1 MAADRR
7 TDDEILAKS
16 ARDGDEQAFVEL
28 FLRYKG
34 VVRSVSNGY
43 FLAGGDREDLF
54 AEGML
59 GLYTAI
65 KDFDADKSNSFAAFA
80 YLCIL
85 RRVISA
91 VKQSGSNKN
100 KALFNYIPL
109 NDAVAEAVADTD
121 SDPLERAIL
130 KEQQQSLEN
139 KIDTR
144 LSAFEKE
151 RRICLCRDTLTRI
164 SRSNAAKP
172 SRLWTA
178 RCSARE
184 KSYRRNKMSYLA
196 LYRRYRPQTF
206 DEMVGQDFVVTT
218 LKNQIKSGQISHAY
232 LFTGT
237 RGTGKTTAA
246 KVFSRAIN
254 CENPV
259 DGNPC
264 MKCRSCLD
272 NGGMDIVELD
282 AASNNGVEYIRDI
295 KEKVQYAPSSS
306 KYKVYIIDEVHMLSQ
321 SAFNAFLKTLEEPP
335 RTRSLSFALRRRTKF
350 RKPFC
355 PAACVSI
362 SGLWASKNWRRLW
375 ATY

>member
-28 FLRYKG
+28 FSRYKG

-85 RRVISA
+85 RRAISA

-139 KIDTR
+139 KINTR
-144 LSAFEKE
+144 LSAFEKRAADLFMQGYAYEDIAE
-151 RRICLCRDTLTRI
+151 RC
-164 SRSNAAKP
+164 
-172 SRLWTA
+172 
-178 RCSARE
+178 
-184 KSYRRNKMSYLA
+184 
-196 LYRRYRPQTF
+196 
-206 DEMVGQDFVVTT
+206 
-218 LKNQIKSGQISHAY
+218 
-232 LFTGT
+232 
-237 RGTGKTTAA
+237 GKTVKA
-246 KVFSRAIN
+246 
-254 CENPV
+254 V
-259 DGNPC
+259 DGALQRAR
-264 MKCRSCLD
+264 KKLQ
-272 NGGMDIVELD
+272 
-282 AASNNGVEYIRDI
+282 
-295 KEKVQYAPSSS
+295 EK
-306 KYKVYIIDEVHMLSQ
+306 
-321 SAFNAFLKTLEEPP
+321 
-335 RTRSLSFALRRRTKF
+335 
-350 RKPFC
+350 
-355 PAACVSI
+355 
-362 SGLWASKNWRRLW
+362 
-375 ATY
+375 

>member
-1 MAADRR
+1 MTADRR
-7 TDDEILAKS
+7 TDDETLAGS

-28 FLRYKG
+28 FSRYKG

-139 KIDTR
+139 KINTR
-144 LSAFEKE
+144 LSAFEK
-151 RRICLCRDTLTRI
+151 R
-164 SRSNAAKP
+164 AAD
-172 SRLWTA
+172 LFMQG
-178 RCSARE
+178 
-184 KSYRRNKMSYLA
+184 Y
-196 LYRRYRPQTF
+196 
-206 DEMVGQDFVVTT
+206 
-218 LKNQIKSGQISHAY
+218 AY
-232 LFTGT
+232 EDIAEQC
-237 RGTGKTTAA
+237 GKTVKA
-246 KVFSRAIN
+246 
-254 CENPV
+254 V
-259 DGNPC
+259 DGALQRAR
-264 MKCRSCLD
+264 KKLQ
-272 NGGMDIVELD
+272 
-282 AASNNGVEYIRDI
+282 
-295 KEKVQYAPSSS
+295 EK
-306 KYKVYIIDEVHMLSQ
+306 
-321 SAFNAFLKTLEEPP
+321 
-335 RTRSLSFALRRRTKF
+335 
-350 RKPFC
+350 
-355 PAACVSI
+355 
-362 SGLWASKNWRRLW
+362 
-375 ATY
+375 